1 MEFHEDLIFKSQG
14 QEYGQKLIEI
24 IDIPGRIV
32 EIHPTEYSVIDPK
45 IYKPDLVFE
54 LEDKVIILEFQ
65 STYVDVKDKRRFRFY
80 SALVD
85 NVAIKSKKPIEVHV
99 LSTIEKDNTKCYM
112 VNQQSRFPIYIHSL
126 EKYDAD
132 EFLNT
137 INVKIENKKKLS
149 KKELLLIS
157 LLCFMKSEKNS
168 DQLIL
173 KSAITITN
181 IPDYNSEIAQFVK
194 GVVLLLCDKFVKDES
209 LNKTISNLVGGNMKI
224 VEEYAQRKVDEAKV
238 EFQKELQ
245 AKDDELFA
253 KDKELVAKD
262 EELVA
267 KDVQIKK
274 SKQNVVINLDKE
286 GFSLDDIA
294 RLADVSPEFV
304 SETLSK

>member
-1 MEFHEDLIFKSQG
+1 MEFHEDIIFKSQG

-24 IDIPGRIV
+24 IDIPGKIV

-45 IYKPDLVFE
+45 MYKPDLVFE

-194 GVVLLLCDKFVKDES
+194 GVILLLCDKFVNDES

-224 VEEYAQRKVDEAKV
+224 VEDYAQRKVDEAKL

-245 AKDDELFA
+245 AKDE
-253 KDKELVAKD
+253 ELVAKD
-262 EELVA
+262 EELSA
-267 KDVQIKK
+267 KYDEFKK

-286 GFSLDDIA
+286 GFSISDIA
-294 RLADVSPEFV
+294 RLADVSLEFV

>member
-1 MEFHEDLIFKSQG
+1 
-14 QEYGQKLIEI
+14 
-24 IDIPGRIV
+24 
-32 EIHPTEYSVIDPK
+32 
-45 IYKPDLVFE
+45 
-54 LEDKVIILEFQ
+54 
-65 STYVDVKDKRRFRFY
+65 
-80 SALVD
+80 
-85 NVAIKSKKPIEVHV
+85 
-99 LSTIEKDNTKCYM
+99 M
-112 VNQQSRFPIYIHSL
+112 VNQQSRFPIYFHSL

-137 INVKIENKKKLS
+137 INFKIENKKKLS

-194 GVVLLLCDKFVKDES
+194 GVILLLCDKFVNDES
-209 LNKTISNLVGGNMKI
+209 LNRTISNLVGGNMKI
-224 VEEYAQRKVDEAKV
+224 VEDYAQRKVDEAKL

-245 AKDDELFA
+245 AKNDELFA
-253 KDKELVAKD
+253 KD
-262 EELVA
+262 EELNA
-267 KDVQIKK
+267 KYDEFKK

-286 GFSLDDIA
+286 GFSISDIA
-294 RLADVSPEFV
+294 RLADVSLEFV

>member
-1 MEFHEDLIFKSQG
+1 
-14 QEYGQKLIEI
+14 
-24 IDIPGRIV
+24 
-32 EIHPTEYSVIDPK
+32 
-45 IYKPDLVFE
+45 
-54 LEDKVIILEFQ
+54 
-65 STYVDVKDKRRFRFY
+65 
-80 SALVD
+80 
-85 NVAIKSKKPIEVHV
+85 
-99 LSTIEKDNTKCYM
+99 M

-137 INVKIENKKKLS
+137 INFKIENKKKLS

-157 LLCFMKSEKNS
+157 LLCFMKSKKNS

-194 GVVLLLCDKFVKDES
+194 GVILLLCDKFVNDES

-224 VEEYAQRKVDEAKV
+224 VEDYAQRKVDEAKL

-253 KDKELVAKD
+253 KDEELVAKD

-267 KDVQIKK
+267 KDEELNAKYDEFKK

-286 GFSLDDIA
+286 GFSISDIA
-294 RLADVSPEFV
+294 RLADVSLEFV

>member
-1 MEFHEDLIFKSQG
+1 MEFHEDIIFKSQG

-24 IDIPGRIV
+24 IDIPGKIV

-45 IYKPDLVFE
+45 MYKPDLVFE

-65 STYVDVKDKRRFRFY
+65 STYVDVTDKRRFRFY

-126 EKYDAD
+126 EKYDAYV
-132 EFLNT
+132 FLYT
-137 INVKIENKKKLS
+137 INFKIENKKKLS

-157 LLCFMKSEKNS
+157 LLCFMKSKKNS

-194 GVVLLLCDKFVKDES
+194 GVILLLCDKFVNDES

-224 VEEYAQRKVDEAKV
+224 VEDYAQRKVDEAKL

-253 KDKELVAKD
+253 KDEELVAKD
-262 EELVA
+262 EELNA
-267 KDVQIKK
+267 KYDEFKK

-286 GFSLDDIA
+286 GFSISDIA
-294 RLADVSPEFV
+294 RLADVSLEFV